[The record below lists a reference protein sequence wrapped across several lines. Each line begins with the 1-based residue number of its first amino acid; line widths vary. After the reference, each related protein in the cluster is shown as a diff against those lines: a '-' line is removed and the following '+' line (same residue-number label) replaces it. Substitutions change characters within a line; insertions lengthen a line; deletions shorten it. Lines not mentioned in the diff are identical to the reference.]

1 MTDRISVAGS
11 VTIAVGIV
19 GLLLLGHAVMAGH
32 TRSFDEWAVH
42 SLRNGVDPS
51 LSRGPAWLQ
60 GAVRDL
66 TGLGSIAVVT
76 LFSLGAVGYALL
88 ARHRRLSVLIFSAAA
103 GAFLLNT
110 GLKILYGRPRP
121 EYAQAAGILSRSYPS
136 GHAMVSAA
144 VYLSLGAVLAARQE
158 RRALKVYLLACASL
172 LTILVGL
179 SRVYLGYH
187 YPSDVLAGW
196 TAGIVW
202 AVACG
207 LATRATGEHS

>member
-1 MTDRISVAGS
+1 MTDRISVAGG

-19 GLLLLGHAVMAGH
+19 GLLLLGQAVLSGRTH
-32 TRSFDEWAVH
+32 SFDEWAVH
-42 SLRNGVDPS
+42 SLRNTVDPS

-60 GAVRDL
+60 GSVRDI

-88 ARHRRLSVLIFSAAA
+88 ARHHRLAVLILSAAA

-110 GLKILYGRPRP
+110 GLKVLYGRPRP
-121 EYAQAAGILSRSYPS
+121 EYAQAAGIFSRSYPS

-144 VYLSLGAVLAARQE
+144 VYLSLAAVLATRQE
-158 RRALKVYLLACASL
+158 HRALKAYILTAASV

-179 SRVYLGYH
+179 SRIYLGYH
-187 YPSDVLAGW
+187 YPTDVLAGW
-196 TAGIVW
+196 LAGVVW